1 MQFGVRALLVALL
14 GESAFAVAYPGERAL
29 SIMYLGDG
37 HYLSSLPERG
47 H

>member
-1 MQFGVRALLVALL
+1 MQLGERALLVALL

-29 SIMYLGDG
+29 AIMYLWDG
-37 HYLSSLPERG
+37 HYLSCLPERG

>member
-1 MQFGVRALLVALL
+1 MHFGERALPVALL

-29 SIMYLGDG
+29 AIMYLGDG
-37 HYLSSLPERG
+37 HYLSCLPERG

>member
-1 MQFGVRALLVALL
+1 MQLGERALPVALL

-29 SIMYLGDG
+29 AIMYLGDG
-37 HYLSSLPERG
+37 HYLSCLPERG

>member
-1 MQFGVRALLVALL
+1 MQLGERALPVALL

-29 SIMYLGDG
+29 AIMYLGDWN
-37 HYLSSLPERG
+37 YLSCLPERG